1 MSFTDSFIK
10 KPIMTTLLMVL
21 VMLFGAAAFF
31 GLPISDLPVVDS
43 PVITVT
49 VSYPGADPDTMAST
63 VAAPLETQFM
73 QIPGLQSIISTNTD
87 SQTQIMLT
95 FDLNKSVDLAAPDV
109 QAAITR
115 ATANLPTDLPAPPT
129 YTKTNPSDTPIM
141 YLMVSSDSLTPG
153 QLYDY
158 ANRTIGQRISMLD
171 GVSQVQVYG
180 SQSAVRVQV
189 DPSKLASYGIG
200 LNEVAAAV
208 QNGTVT
214 IPGGSL
220 NGKYYTF
227 SIQPQGQMIDA
238 REYDELIVAY
248 RNGAPV
254 RFRDIATCVNSTE
267 NDVVNVTA
275 VSEAGEKMHAGIAIL
290 PVFRQVGSNTVALAE
305 RIKQTVEQLKLEL
318 PGSVKLS
325 VYYDK
330 SESIVES
337 INDVKNTI
345 VIALVLV
352 ILVIFLFLGR
362 ISDTIIPAITLPISI
377 VATFLVMAALGFS
390 LDNLSLMGIILA
402 VGFVV
407 DDAIVVLENTVRLIE
422 QGEKPFAAAMKSARE
437 ISFTILSMTLSLAVI
452 FIPLVFMGGVVGRI
466 FREFAITVVVT
477 ILCSGVV
484 SLTLSPM
491 MCARMLKAKEAGKE
505 KENFVQRFMNSLMGK
520 VIGGYSNLLKKML
533 HRPFITIVLWGL
545 CLGGTIFFFKILP
558 QTFLPDGDSGAIMG
572 GTLMPLGTSTAQ
584 AREYQAQ
591 LNQVLEK
598 DPNLERMLTATGLQV
613 GSDQSTGFIHMVLK
627 PAGKRLPMAK
637 VVQEFRNKFAKL
649 PGGSAFVR
657 AVPALKIS
665 TGGDSTASGSR
676 YSYAIRGANQQKV
689 YECAAQLEKK
699 MRAHPGLVDV
709 QTSVRLSLPT
719 LKIKL
724 LRDRASTLGLTA
736 ADIENALTLAFAQ
749 GKVTLY
755 KTEIDQYQVIVELEK
770 KYQKTPEDL
779 SRIYVKSTAT
789 GKMIPLS
796 SIVEWIEV
804 VTPQNVPH
812 DSQLNS
818 ATLSFNLKTGVP
830 LGDVATFI
838 EKEAEKILPNEI
850 TGRLQGEAKEFSDA
864 IASLGILILIAILIK
879 YVILGIL
886 YESYVHPFTIIT
898 TLPVGTLG
906 GLATL
911 WIFHSEMSL
920 YAYVGIFML
929 LGIVAKNGIMMVD
942 FANQGLA
949 EGKNN
954 FDAIHD
960 ASVVRFRPILMTGLA
975 AIMGALPIALGYG
988 ADGSSRIPL
997 GLVVVGGLVFSQVVT
1012 LFVTPGLFLY
1022 MQAFQEKV
1030 LDRFELTRAGS
1041 SRKSES

>member
-1 MSFTDSFIK
+1 MSFTESFIK

-21 VMLFGAAAFF
+21 VLLFGIAAFF
-31 GLPISDLPVVDS
+31 SLPISDLPVVDS

-49 VSYPGADPDTMAST
+49 VAYPGASPDTMASM
-63 VAAPLETQFM
+63 VAAPLESQFM
-73 QIPGLQSIISTNTD
+73 QIPGLKSIISTNTD

-95 FDLNKSVDLAAPDV
+95 FDLDRSIDLAAPDV
-109 QAAITR
+109 QAAISR
-115 ATANLPTDLPAPPT
+115 AQANLPTDLPAPPT

-158 ANRTIGQRISMLD
+158 ANRTIGQRISMIE

-180 SQSAVRVQV
+180 SQSAIRVQV
-189 DPSKLASYGIG
+189 DPAKIASYGIG
-200 LNEVAAAV
+200 LNDIAAAV
-208 QNGTVT
+208 NAGTVT

-220 NGKYYTF
+220 NGNMRTF

-238 REYDELIVAY
+238 REYDNLIVAY
-248 RNGAPV
+248 RNGAPI

-267 NDVVNVTA
+267 SDVVNVMASTRA
-275 VSEAGEKMHAGIAIL
+275 DERMHAGVAVL
-290 PVFRQVGSNTVALAE
+290 PVFRQVGSNTVGLAE
-305 RIKQTVEQLKLEL
+305 RIKQTVEELKREI
-318 PGSVKLS
+318 PGSVQLS
-325 VYYDK
+325 IYYDK
-330 SESIVES
+330 SKSIIESID
-337 INDVKNTI
+337 DVKTTI
-345 VIALVLV
+345 LIALVLV

-362 ISDTIIPAITLPISI
+362 LSDTIIPAMTLPVSI
-377 VATFLVMAALGFS
+377 IASFLVMKALNFS

-407 DDAIVVLENTVRLIE
+407 DDGIVVLENTVRLIE
-422 QGEKPFAAAMKSARE
+422 QGMKPFPAAIKSAQE

-491 MCARMLKAKEAGKE
+491 MCARMLKAKEEGKGKE
-505 KENFVQRFMNSLMGK
+505 SWVQRIMNPFMDK
-520 VIGGYSNLLKKML
+520 VIGGYSVLLKKIL
-533 HRPFITIVLWGL
+533 LRPFITIILWVA
-545 CLGGTIFFFKILP
+545 CLGGTIYFFNVLP

-572 GTLMPLGTSTAQ
+572 GTLMPLGTSTKQ
-584 AREYQAQ
+584 ARQYQAQ
-591 LNQVLEK
+591 VNKVLED
-598 DPNLERMLTATGLQV
+598 DPNIERTLTATGLQT
-613 GSDQSTGFIHMVLK
+613 GSDQSTGFIHIVLK
-627 PAGKRLPMAK
+627 ELHERLPMAK
-637 VVQEFRNKFAKL
+637 ALAEIRGKLAKIAGGFA
-649 PGGSAFVR
+649 F
-657 AVPALKIS
+657 LKATPSLQIS

-676 YSYAIRGANQQKV
+676 YSYTLRGANQQKV
-689 YECAAQLEKK
+689 YESAMQLEKEL
-699 MRAHPGLVDV
+699 RAHPGFVDV
-709 QTSVRLSLPT
+709 QNSVKLNLPT
-719 LKIKL
+719 LSIKL
-724 LRDRASTLGLTA
+724 LRDRASTLGITA
-736 ADIENALTLAFAQ
+736 QDIEYALSLAYAQ

-755 KTEIDQYQVIVELEK
+755 KTDIDQYEVIVELEK
-770 KYQKTPEDL
+770 EYQKVPEDL
-779 SRIYVKSTAT
+779 SRVYVRASAT
-789 GKMIPLS
+789 GKMVPLS
-796 SIVEWIEV
+796 SVAEWTEV

-812 DSQLNS
+812 DAQLNS
-818 ATLSFNLKTGVP
+818 GTISFNLKTGVP
-830 LGDVATFI
+830 LGDATKFI
-838 EKEAEKILPNEI
+838 EQTAEKILPADV
-850 TGRLQGEAKEFSDA
+850 TGKLQGEAEEFSDA
-864 IASLGILILIAILIK
+864 VASLGILILIAILIK

-1041 SRKSES
+1041 SRREA